1 MSGSTVRLF
10 SLFLFGVL
18 VAGTTRAQVVPEYMN
33 VIVGH
38 PATTKGEIAQ
48 HDVLALNDAMFGFY
62 DDSLPL
68 FPEEHAGA
76 ASRDPAAVLGRGR

>member
-10 SLFLFGVL
+10 SLFLFGIM

-48 HDVLALNDAMFGFY
+48 PDVLALNDTPMN
-62 DDSLPL
+62 SSQNRVQTKI
-68 FPEEHAGA
+68 EQI
-76 ASRDPAAVLGRGR
+76 S

>member
-10 SLFLFGVL
+10 SLFLFGVM

-48 HDVLALNDAMFGFY
+48 HDVLALNDTPMNSSQNRVQKKFEQ
-62 DDSLPL
+62 S
-68 FPEEHAGA
+68 
-76 ASRDPAAVLGRGR
+76 S